1 MSHYGKLSV
10 ADKLLLAANDL
21 EQAGRKDFSAE
32 DLVVAAWRK
41 FPDVFGLSGHLDEKG
56 QPLYPDSNRVFAEI
70 MGSKP
75 IRERGLLSKVG
86 NKMYQITDAG
96 REYARSLNSTTAVSS
111 ENRVTKAGLARPTIE
126 ALKKLLASKAVEK
139 SKNNRLDDITFYDA
153 CAFWGISPMSSA
165 IQLEGRVANL
175 EKIVASARTALR
187 GKAASSFGHGGPGFG
202 VDDLKRLT
210 EVHNL
215 LLEKFK
221 VELAV
226 IRQRGDERKT

>member
-1 MSHYGKLSV
+1 MGHHGKLSV
-10 ADKLLLAANDL
+10 ADKLVLAADDL
-21 EQAGRKDFSAE
+21 QQAGRKSFSAE
-32 DLVVAAWRK
+32 DLVVAAWKK

-56 QPLYPDSNRVFAEI
+56 QPLDPDSNRVFAEI

-75 IRERGLLSKVG
+75 IRERGLLAKVG
-86 NKMYQITDAG
+86 NKMYQITEAG
-96 REYARSLNSTTAVSS
+96 REHARSLNSTTAVPIES
-111 ENRVTKAGLARPTIE
+111 RVTKTGLARPTIE

-139 SKNNRLDDITFYDA
+139 AKNNRGDDITFYDA

-165 IQLEGRVANL
+165 IELEGRTSNL
-175 EKIVASARTALR
+175 ERIVETARGALR

-202 VDDLKRLT
+202 ADDLKRLM

-215 LLEKFK
+215 LLDKFK

-226 IRQRGDERKT
+226 IRQRADERKT